1 MKILQNG
8 QVIDINEFIDFSK
21 PYVFPSGTQAQ
32 YTEDDLYIKE
42 NNQFKKLEK
51 NMFYISDFLKKVS
64 VDKIITS
71 TNGNMSGNISTDGYN
86 NSNSYGVGG
95 GYYNNGWNSNFTG
108 TSGYSNYSS
117 TSRVSLGLSIN
128 GEQNCKTDTVE
139 VLLFPEFYI
148 QDPTTCEFIRFD
160 AFSKIPQAVIDE
172 IRKKE
177 KDNIDIRSL
186 YYDHEQQIRHSID
199 NSTEQYLDKFNDK
212 LNLTLLN
219 KLIETNIKYID
230 ESTDRF
236 INQCKKNIKSLIVI
250 NTLNYYTK
258 QGYDKLNLYNLI
270 YSTEFPLNL
279 DFSFIND
286 AKINLVDEYTT
297 AFNNV
302 KKEINK
308 KNDEIM
314 ETTAGGIVAGVVIL
328 ILIVIITIVTCCT
341 SK

>member
-32 YTEDDLYIKE
+32 YTEDDLYTKE

-64 VDKIITS
+64 IDKIITS

-95 GYYNNGWNSNFTG
+95 GYYNNGWNNNFTG

-128 GEQNCKTDTVE
+128 GEQNSKTDTVE

-172 IRKKE
+172 IRKK
-177 KDNIDIRSL
+177 DNTDIRSL
-186 YYDHEQQIRHSID
+186 YYDYEQQIRHSID
-199 NSTEQYLDKFNDK
+199 NSTEQYLDDLNDK

-219 KLIETNIKYID
+219 KLIETKIKYID
-230 ESTDRF
+230 ESINLF
-236 INQCKKNIKSLIVI
+236 INQCKDIKPLIVI
-250 NTLNYYTK
+250 HTLNYYTK

-270 YSTEFPLNL
+270 YSTEFSLNL

-286 AKINLVDEYTT
+286 VKINLVDEYTT
-297 AFNNV
+297 ALNNV

-308 KNDEIM
+308 KNDEKM
-314 ETTAGGIVAGVVIL
+314 DKADGIVAGVVIL
-328 ILIVIITIVTCCT
+328 ILIVIFVIAICCA
-341 SK
+341 SI

>member
-32 YTEDDLYIKE
+32 YTEDDLYTKE

-64 VDKIITS
+64 IDKIITS

-86 NSNSYGVGG
+86 NSNSYGAGG
-95 GYYNNGWNSNFTG
+95 GYYNNGWNNNFTG

-128 GEQNCKTDTVE
+128 GEQNSKTDTVE

-172 IRKKE
+172 IRKK
-177 KDNIDIRSL
+177 DNTDIRSL
-186 YYDHEQQIRHSID
+186 YYDYEQQIRHDID
-199 NSTEQYLDKFNDK
+199 NSTKQYLDDLNDK
-212 LNLTLLN
+212 LNLTSLN
-219 KLIETNIKYID
+219 KLKETNIKHID
-230 ESTDRF
+230 ESIDRF
-236 INQCKKNIKSLIVI
+236 INQCKNMKPLIVI

-270 YSTEFPLNL
+270 YSTGFSLNL

-297 AFNNV
+297 ALNNV

-308 KNDEIM
+308 KNDEKM
-314 ETTAGGIVAGVVIL
+314 DKADGIVAGVVIL
-328 ILIVIITIVTCCT
+328 ILIVIFVIAICCA
-341 SK
+341 SI

>member
-32 YTEDDLYIKE
+32 YTEDDLYTKE

-64 VDKIITS
+64 IDKIITS

-95 GYYNNGWNSNFTG
+95 GYYNNGWNNNFTG

-128 GEQNCKTDTVE
+128 GEQNSKTDTVE

-160 AFSKIPQAVIDE
+160 AFSKIPQAVINE
-172 IRKKE
+172 IIKKE
-177 KDNIDIRSL
+177 KDNIDIRSS
-186 YYDHEQQIRHSID
+186 YCDYEQYIRHFIN
-199 NSTEQYLDKFNDK
+199 NSTKQYLHKFNDK

-219 KLIETNIKYID
+219 KLKETNIKYID
-230 ESTDRF
+230 ESIDRF
-236 INQCKKNIKSLIVI
+236 INKCKNIKPLIVI

-279 DFSFIND
+279 DFSFIDD

-297 AFNNV
+297 ELNNV

-308 KNDEIM
+308 KNDEEM
-314 ETTAGGIVAGVVIL
+314 ETTAGGIVATVVIL
-328 ILIVIITIVTCCT
+328 ILIVIFVIIICCA
-341 SK
+341 SI

>member
-64 VDKIITS
+64 IDKIITS

-95 GYYNNGWNSNFTG
+95 GYYNNGWNNNFTS

-128 GEQNCKTDTVE
+128 GEQNSKTDTVE

-160 AFSKIPQAVIDE
+160 AFSKIPQTVINE
-172 IRKKE
+172 IIK
-177 KDNIDIRSL
+177 KDNTDIRSL
-186 YYDHEQQIRHSID
+186 YYDYEQQIHHFID
-199 NSTEQYLDKFNDK
+199 NSTKQYL
-212 LNLTLLN
+212 LNLTPLN
-219 KLIETNIKYID
+219 KLIETDIKYID
-230 ESTDRF
+230 ESIDRF
-236 INQCKKNIKSLIVI
+236 INQCKNMKPLIVI
-250 NTLNYYTK
+250 HTLNYYTK

-270 YSTEFPLNL
+270 YSTGILLNL
-279 DFSFIND
+279 DVSFIDD

-297 AFNNV
+297 ALNNV

-308 KNDEIM
+308 KNDKRM
-314 ETTAGGIVAGVVIL
+314 KTTARGKVKVVDVLIFTLIAIL
-328 ILIVIITIVTCCT
+328 ITIVIFAIIIRCT

>member
-42 NNQFKKLEK
+42 NHQFKKLEK

-95 GYYNNGWNSNFTG
+95 GYYNNGWNNNFTS

-128 GEQNCKTDTVE
+128 GEQNSKTDTVE

-172 IRKKE
+172 IIKKE
-177 KDNIDIRSL
+177 KDNIDIRSS
-186 YYDHEQQIRHSID
+186 YYDYEQRIRHFID
-199 NSTEQYLDKFNDK
+199 NSTKQYLDKFNDK

-219 KLIETNIKYID
+219 KLKETNTKYID
-230 ESTDRF
+230 ESIDRF
-236 INQCKKNIKSLIVI
+236 INKYKNMKPLIVI
-250 NTLNYYTK
+250 HTLNYYTK

-270 YSTEFPLNL
+270 YSTEFSLNL

-297 AFNNV
+297 ELNNV

-314 ETTAGGIVAGVVIL
+314 ETTAGGVVVGVVIL
-328 ILIVIITIVTCCT
+328 ILIVIFAIIMCCT

>member
-32 YTEDDLYIKE
+32 YTEDDLYTKE

-86 NSNSYGVGG
+86 NSNSYAVGG

-128 GEQNCKTDTVE
+128 GEQNSKTDTVE

-172 IRKKE
+172 IIK
-177 KDNIDIRSL
+177 KDNTDIRSL
-186 YYDHEQQIRHSID
+186 YYDYEQQIRHSIN
-199 NSTEQYLDKFNDK
+199 NSTKRYLYKFNDK
-212 LNLTLLN
+212 LNLN
-219 KLIETNIKYID
+219 KLKETDIKHID
-230 ESTDRF
+230 ESIDLF
-236 INQCKKNIKSLIVI
+236 INQCKDIKPLIVI
-250 NTLNYYTK
+250 HTLNYYTK

-297 AFNNV
+297 ALNNV

-308 KNDEIM
+308 KNDEKM
-314 ETTAGGIVAGVVIL
+314 DRADAIVAGVVIL
-328 ILIVIITIVTCCT
+328 IFIVIIVIAICCA

>member
-8 QVIDINEFIDFSK
+8 QAIDINEFIDFSK

-32 YTEDDLYIKE
+32 YTEDDLYTKE

-64 VDKIITS
+64 IDKIITS

-86 NSNSYGVGG
+86 NSNSYGAGG

-128 GEQNCKTDTVE
+128 GEQNSKTDTVE

-160 AFSKIPQAVIDE
+160 AFSKIPQAVIGE
-172 IRKKE
+172 IRKK
-177 KDNIDIRSL
+177 DNTDIRSL
-186 YYDHEQQIRHSID
+186 YYDYEQQIHHFIN
-199 NSTEQYLDKFNDK
+199 NSTKQYLHKFNDK
-212 LNLTLLN
+212 LNLN
-219 KLIETNIKYID
+219 KSIETNIKYID
-230 ESTDRF
+230 ESIDRF
-236 INQCKKNIKSLIVI
+236 INQCKNMKPLIVI
-250 NTLNYYTK
+250 HTLNYYTK

-270 YSTEFPLNL
+270 YSTGIPLNL
-279 DFSFIND
+279 DVSFIDD
-286 AKINLVDEYTT
+286 AKINLVDKYTT
-297 AFNNV
+297 ELNNV

-314 ETTAGGIVAGVVIL
+314 ESNAGGIVAGVVIV
-328 ILIVIITIVTCCT
+328 ILIVIFAIVICCA
-341 SK
+341 SI

>member
-64 VDKIITS
+64 IDKIITS

-117 TSRVSLGLSIN
+117 ASRVSLGLSIN
-128 GEQNCKTDTVE
+128 GEQNSKTDTVE

-160 AFSKIPQAVIDE
+160 AFSKIPQAVINE
-172 IRKKE
+172 IIKKE
-177 KDNIDIRSL
+177 KDNIDIRSS
-186 YYDHEQQIRHSID
+186 YCDYEQYIRHFIN
-199 NSTEQYLDKFNDK
+199 NSTKQYLHKFNDK

-219 KLIETNIKYID
+219 KLKETNIKYID
-230 ESTDRF
+230 ESIDRF
-236 INQCKKNIKSLIVI
+236 INQYKNMKPLIVI
-250 NTLNYYTK
+250 HTLNYYTK

-270 YSTEFPLNL
+270 YSTEFLLNF
-279 DFSFIND
+279 DVSFIDD

-302 KKEINK
+302 KKKINK

-314 ETTAGGIVAGVVIL
+314 ESTAGGIVAGVVIL
-328 ILIVIITIVTCCT
+328 ILIVIFAIIACCN
-341 SK
+341 SI